1 MNTLIF
7 TPHFLLHNYAAHLS
21 NVFKLS
27 RRITTQ
33 WNLLYWKYK
42 VHNFFY
48 LGTNTKST
56 KIRIHELV
64 IFNQTTRSDAH
75 EEKYFHSNYS
85 GLPRGS
91 LISLDAHD

>member
-7 TPHFLLHNYAAHLS
+7 TLHFLLHNYAAHLS
-21 NVFKLS
+21 NVLKLS
-27 RRITTQ
+27 RRIATH

-56 KIRIHELV
+56 KLRIHELV